1 MENEQVWRV
10 SIDEIKAGNYDL
22 DIKNPHN
29 TDTSPGDVDHLLPA
43 YEKLLGR
50 SPKPAPP

>member
-1 MENEQVWRV
+1 VENEQVWRV